1 MKKILVPTDFS
12 PNEEKSLNY
21 AVQLAKKTNGELLLI
36 HSVKSDN
43 YEEDIKNA
51 EARLE
56 IIGKTITESEGVKI
70 DTKVYFGPT
79 ENSIRIATSENNI
92 DMVIM
97 GTLGNTAFVEKVFG
111 SITASV
117 IGKTIVPLLAI
128 PLLSDWKTPKKIL
141 LAINEFKEKDKEIQ
155 PVVELA
161 RLFNASIQLA
171 IFTDTDDDFV
181 EDFAEHEAKI
191 STFRDLLR
199 EKYKDIE
206 IHAVHLASRK
216 FKESLINWV
225 DNKEIDMV
233 AMLTHKKNIIEKIFS
248 GSKTKKVSY
257 YINVP
262 LLAIPV

>member
-1 MKKILVPTDFS
+1 M
-12 PNEEKSLNY
+12 
-21 AVQLAKKTNGELLLI
+21 LLI

-128 PLLSDWKTPKKIL
+128 PLLSDWKTPKR
-141 LAINEFKEKDKEIQ
+141 FC
-155 PVVELA
+155 
-161 RLFNASIQLA
+161 
-171 IFTDTDDDFV
+171 
-181 EDFAEHEAKI
+181 
-191 STFRDLLR
+191 
-199 EKYKDIE
+199 
-206 IHAVHLASRK
+206 
-216 FKESLINWV
+216 
-225 DNKEIDMV
+225 
-233 AMLTHKKNIIEKIFS
+233 
-248 GSKTKKVSY
+248 
-257 YINVP
+257 
-262 LLAIPV
+262 